1 MTTQPVAGVAQNGPR
16 GLLTS
21 RRTAKMEVG
30 GGTPEQQ
37 AKTAR
42 SERVT
47 ALHGSEPEPAED
59 EREPEPEPEPA

>member
-1 MTTQPVAGVAQNGPR
+1 
-16 GLLTS
+16 
-21 RRTAKMEVG
+21 MEVG